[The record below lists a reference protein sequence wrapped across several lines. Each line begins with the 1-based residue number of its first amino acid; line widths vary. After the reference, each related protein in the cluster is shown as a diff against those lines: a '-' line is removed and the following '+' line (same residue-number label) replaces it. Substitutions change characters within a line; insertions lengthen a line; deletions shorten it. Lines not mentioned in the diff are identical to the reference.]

1 MLNRKEFI
9 KRLGALS
16 ATSLLGFGYAKGN
29 SLFEYQSSP
38 SEFSVLDLHCHPG
51 SFFMKGIPGYGG
63 DARVLKTVSEMKPGK
78 LAGAFISM
86 VMDLPILKIGETG
99 VVPARAFNKGEAW
112 QEYKRQLSIFTEV
125 FKVNDMQHATTFS
138 DLNTIKNAD
147 KIAAFL
153 SCEGGDFLESADQ
166 LDDVY
171 ADGVRSIQL
180 VHYAPNSLG
189 DLQTHEPQHTGL
201 SLLGKEIVKKMNA
214 LGMVID
220 VAHASFQ
227 TVKDVVDRTQAPII
241 LSHSILKMEPGRP
254 IEARAIT
261 VEHAKL
267 IAATGGV
274 IGAWPSGFNKSFDE
288 FVENILRLADV
299 VGIDHV
305 GLGTDMDSN
314 FRPVLSSY
322 QQLPQ
327 WTAALKAKGLSNN
340 EVKKITSGNAERVL
354 ENIL

>member
-1 MLNRKEFI
+1 MLTRKEFI
-9 KRLGALS
+9 KRLGAVS
-16 ATSLLGFGYAKGN
+16 VTSFLGFGYAKGN
-29 SLFEYQSSP
+29 SLFEYQSSDSDFP
-38 SEFSVLDLHCHPG
+38 VFDLHCHPG

-63 DARVLKTVSEMKPGK
+63 DARVLKTVSDMKPGK
-78 LAGAFISM
+78 LSGAFISL

-99 VVPARAFNKGEAW
+99 VVPARTFNKGEAW
-112 QEYKRQLSIFTEV
+112 QEYKRQFSIFKEM
-125 FKVNDMQHATTFS
+125 FKINDLQHATSFS
-138 DLNTIKNAD
+138 DLTTIEKAE

-171 ADGVRSIQL
+171 ADGVRSVQL
-180 VHYAPNSLG
+180 VHYAPNLLG
-189 DLQTHEPQHTGL
+189 DLQTHEPQHNGL
-201 SLLGKEIVKKMNA
+201 SQLGKEIVKKMNA
-214 LGMVID
+214 KGMVID

-261 VEHAKL
+261 VEHARL

-288 FVENILRLADV
+288 FIENIVRLIDV

-314 FRPVLSSY
+314 FKPVLSSY

-327 WTAALKAKGLSNN
+327 WTAALKAKGLSDND
-340 EVKKITSGNAERVL
+340 VLKITSGNAERVL
-354 ENIL
+354 KQIL